1 MQFINAFLLLGLLAI
16 AVPVI
21 IQLLSRKN
29 QRRTPWG
36 AMIFL
41 LASMRKRKRKV
52 LLEDILLLACRCL
65 LPAFAALALARPF
78 ATPDS
83 QVAWVVVLPA
93 MLLAI
98 VLFGVS
104 FALWRYPKWRALCM
118 FSALAIG
125 ALVAAATL
133 FEKQLNL
140 KRFGGGA
147 NKDVALVIDGS
158 SSMCMVGPDGKSN
171 FELAVE
177 EAGKYIEQAGR
188 QTAFSVILGGPVPE
202 VMNPVP
208 VSDRRVLRET
218 LQALKPAH
226 GTMRAPAAL
235 AAAAVTLASGN
246 NAVKQIVVVG
256 DGQAVGWELQSK
268 GRWGTIRSVFSQM
281 RNPPPVV
288 WRTLPLPASIRDVAV
303 SDVSLSRDVV
313 GCDREVVVR
322 VSVLNA
328 GTEAVT
334 PESVSLRAGGASYS
348 TKDVRQIEPG
358 ATQTFEF
365 RHKFDKPGA
374 AVLSAT
380 VTARDDLPEDDTFRL
395 VVPVL
400 DTLRVLVVDGD
411 SAGPR
416 LARGSTYVSLALRPR
431 NAGAAADRAG
441 FLLDTDV
448 EDVGRTATR
457 TDFSAYA
464 LVALC
469 NVPRLSEAAL
479 GALAAYVRGG
489 GGLLVL
495 PGAKTAA
502 PLWNAWRL
510 RGDPVLPMELG
521 EWTTLADPAAAS
533 PLDPAS
539 FSHDAL
545 RAFRSGSDLGRV
557 APLQKWSLRPGLAG
571 GAGVAAAFADGSPAL
586 AIRAFGR
593 GAVVLSA
600 FPFEAIASDLPS
612 RQSFVPFV
620 HELAYYLASP
630 LKPELNVAPS
640 DGAQLLLAP
649 RAASS
654 ALRGRAGRGL
664 LGYYYP
670 QKGQKGDPK
679 IRTDAQVAFNWG
691 GGSPMDGI
699 PADNFSVRWVGAA
712 TAPADGL
719 YEFAAPCDDRCAIQ
733 IDGKPYAG
741 AVLSLKKGQQV
752 AVRLDFEEDWGV
764 AACTFQWKTPGAQG
778 FASVPS
784 ECLSPVSA
792 AGFGQLVSVADPNGK
807 LFNAELLSDAEG
819 TWLKISRPLLPGL
832 YTVQPPEG
840 GLPPGIGAAA
850 TPEGTIAF
858 DVRAGTEESEMLAL
872 SQDQEDFLRGF
883 VQLSLATKEEDVV
896 KILHGNAFGKEIW
909 RFFAIAALLFLVGEV
924 ALARWISIQRRSG
937 EEVDVDFTNE
947 GEMGKASFKDAL
959 KKLKGNRT

>member
-16 AVPVI
+16 AVPII

-78 ATPDS
+78 STPDS
-83 QVAWVVVLPA
+83 QVAWIVVLPA

-98 VLFGVS
+98 VLFGIS
-104 FALWRYPKWRALCM
+104 FALWRYPKWRALAM
-118 FSALAIG
+118 FAALAIG
-125 ALVAAATL
+125 ALVAAAVL

-147 NKDVALVIDGS
+147 SKDVALIIDGS

-171 FELAVE
+171 FELAVD
-177 EAGKYIEQAGR
+177 EAGKYLEQAGR
-188 QTAFSVILGGPVPE
+188 QTAFSIILGGPVPE

-218 LQALKPAH
+218 LQALKPTH

-235 AAAAVTLASGN
+235 ASAAVTLAAGN
-246 NAVKQIVVVG
+246 NAVKQIVVLG
-256 DGQAVGWELQSK
+256 DGQAVGWDLQSK

-281 RNPPPVV
+281 RTPPPLV

-303 SDVSLSRDVV
+303 SGITLSRDVV
-313 GCDREVVVR
+313 GTDREVVVR
-322 VSVLNA
+322 VAVLNA

-334 PESVSLRAGGASYS
+334 PDSVALHAGSQVYT
-348 TKDVRQIEPG
+348 TKDVRQLEPG

-400 DTLRVLVVDGD
+400 DSMRVLVVDGD
-411 SAGPR
+411 SSGPR
-416 LARGSTYVSLALRPR
+416 LARGSTYVSLALSPR
-431 NAGAAADRAG
+431 NAGTAADRAG
-441 FLLDTDV
+441 FLLDADV
-448 EDVGRTATR
+448 EDVSRTATR
-457 TDFSAYA
+457 ADFSAYA

-469 NVPRLSEAAL
+469 NVAQLSEGTL
-479 GALAAYVRGG
+479 GALASYVRGG

-495 PGAKTAA
+495 PGAKVRA
-502 PLWNAWRL
+502 PLWNAWRQ
-510 RGDPVLPMELG
+510 RGEPVLPLELG
-521 EWTTLADPAAAS
+521 EWKTIADPSEAS
-533 PLDPAS
+533 PLEPS
-539 FSHDAL
+539 TFTHDAL
-545 RAFRSGSDLGRV
+545 RSFRAGTDLGRV
-557 APLQKWSLRPGLAG
+557 APLQRWTLRPGLAG
-571 GAGVAAAFADGSPAL
+571 DAGTAASFADGTPAL
-586 AIRAFGR
+586 AIRSFGR
-593 GAVVLSA
+593 GSVVLSA

-620 HELAYYLASP
+620 HELAYFLASP
-630 LKPELNVAPS
+630 LQPELNVAPS

-649 RAASS
+649 RLAASS
-654 ALRGRAGRGL
+654 LRGGGGHGM

-670 QKGQKGDPK
+670 QKKQQGDPK
-679 IRTDAQVAFNWG
+679 IRTDAKVDFNWG
-691 GGSPMDGI
+691 GGSPMSGI
-699 PADNFSVRWVGAA
+699 PADNFSVRWVGTV
-712 TAPADGL
+712 TAPADGA
-719 YEFAAPCDDRCAIQ
+719 YEFSAPCDDRCSIQ
-733 IDGKPYAG
+733 LDGKAYGGG
-741 AVLSLKKGQQV
+741 AVQLKRGQGV
-752 AVRLDFEEDWGV
+752 SVRLEFEEDGGQ
-764 AACTFQWKTPGAQG
+764 AMCSFRWKKPGAQNPEP
-778 FASVPS
+778 VPT
-784 ECLSPVSA
+784 ECLSPLSA

-807 LFNAELLSDAEG
+807 LFNGELLTDPDG

-832 YTVQPPEG
+832 YVVQKPEE
-840 GLPPGIGAAA
+840 GLPPGLGAAA

-858 DVRAGTEESEMLAL
+858 DVRAGVEESEMLAI
-872 SQDQEDFLRGF
+872 SKDQEDALREY
-883 VQLSLATKEEDVV
+883 VQLSLATQEEDVV
-896 KILHGNAFGKEIW
+896 KILHGSAFGREMW
-909 RFFAIAALLFLVGEV
+909 RFFAIAALIFLVAEI

-937 EEVDVDFTNE
+937 EETNVEFVNE

-959 KKLKGNRT
+959 KKLKGGK

>member
-16 AVPVI
+16 AVPII

-83 QVAWVVVLPA
+83 QVAWIVVLPA

-98 VLFGVS
+98 VLFGIS
-104 FALWRYPKWRALCM
+104 FALWRYPKWRALAM
-118 FSALAIG
+118 AAALAIG
-125 ALVAAATL
+125 ALVAAAIL
-133 FEKQLNL
+133 FEKRLNL

-147 NKDVALVIDGS
+147 NKDVALIIDGS

-171 FELAVE
+171 FELAVD
-177 EAGKYIEQAGR
+177 EAGKYLEQAGR
-188 QTAFSVILGGPVPE
+188 QTAFSIILGGPVPE

-218 LQALKPAH
+218 LQSLRPTH

-256 DGQAVGWELQSK
+256 DGQAVGWDLQSK

-281 RNPPPVV
+281 RTPPPLV

-303 SDVSLSRDVV
+303 SGITLSRDVV
-313 GCDREVVVR
+313 GTDREVVVR
-322 VSVLNA
+322 VAVLNA

-334 PESVSLRAGGASYS
+334 PDSVALRAGGKVYT
-348 TKDVRQIEPG
+348 TKDVRQLEPG

-374 AVLSAT
+374 SVLSAT
-380 VTARDDLPEDDTFRL
+380 VSARDDLPEDDTFRL

-400 DTLRVLVVDGD
+400 DALRVLVVDGD

-416 LARGSTYVSLALRPR
+416 LARGSTYVSLALRPQ

-441 FLLDTDV
+441 FLLETEV
-448 EDVGRTATR
+448 EDVGRTAAR

-469 NVPRLSEAAL
+469 NVAQLSEATL
-479 GALAAYVRGG
+479 GALAAHVRGG
-489 GGLLVL
+489 GGLLFL
-495 PGAKTAA
+495 PGAKSRA

-510 RGDPVLPMELG
+510 RGEPVLPMELG
-521 EWTTLADPAAAS
+521 EWKTLADPAEAS

-545 RAFRSGSDLGRV
+545 RAFRAGSDLGRV
-557 APLQKWSLRPGLAG
+557 APLQRWTLRPGLAG
-571 GAGVAAAFADGSPAL
+571 STGVAASFADGSPAL
-586 AIRAFGR
+586 AIRSFGR

-630 LKPELNVAPS
+630 LQPELNVLPS

-649 RAASS
+649 RLAASS
-654 ALRGRAGRGL
+654 MHGGASRGL

-670 QKGQKGDPK
+670 QKKQQGEPK
-679 IRTDAQVAFNWG
+679 IRTDAKVDFSWG
-691 GGSPMDGI
+691 GSSPLGDF
-699 PADNFSVRWVGAA
+699 PADNFSVRWVGTL
-712 TAPADGL
+712 TAPADGV
-719 YEFAAPCDDRCAIQ
+719 YDFTVPADDRCSLSL
-733 IDGKPYAG
+733 DGKPFG
-741 AVLSLKKGQQV
+741 GPVQLKKGQAV
-752 AVRLDFEEDWGV
+752 AVRLDYEEDNG
-764 AACTFQWKTPGAQG
+764 AATCSFRWKKPGAPD
-778 FASVPS
+778 FETVPS
-784 ECLSPVSA
+784 DCLSPVSA

-807 LFNAELLSDAEG
+807 LFNGELLTDPEG

-832 YTVQPPEG
+832 YVVQKPDEG
-840 GLPPGIGAAA
+840 FPPGLGAAVA
-850 TPEGTIAF
+850 PDGTIAF
-858 DVRAGTEESEMLAL
+858 DVRAGTEESEMLAI
-872 SQDQEDFLRGF
+872 SQDQEDALREF
-883 VQLSLATKEEDVV
+883 VQLSLATQEEDVV
-896 KILHGNAFGKEIW
+896 KILHGSAFGREMW
-909 RFFAIAALLFLVGEV
+909 RFFAIAALIFLVAEI

-937 EEVDVDFTNE
+937 EETNVEFVNE

-959 KKLKGNRT
+959 KKLKGN

>member
-16 AVPVI
+16 AVPII

-41 LASMRKRKRKV
+41 LASMRKRRRKV

-83 QVAWVVVLPA
+83 QVAWIVVLPA

-98 VLFGVS
+98 VLFGIS
-104 FALWRYPKWRALCM
+104 FALWRYPKWRALAM
-118 FSALAIG
+118 AAALAIG
-125 ALVAAATL
+125 ALVAAAVL

-147 NKDVALVIDGS
+147 NKDVALIIDGS

-171 FELAVE
+171 FELAVD
-177 EAGKYIEQAGR
+177 EAGKYLEQAGR
-188 QTAFSVILGGPVPE
+188 QTAFSIILGGPVPE

-218 LQALKPAH
+218 LQSLRPTH

-256 DGQAVGWELQSK
+256 DGQAVGWDLQSK

-281 RNPPPVV
+281 RTPPPLV

-303 SDVSLSRDVV
+303 SGISLSRDVV
-313 GCDREVVVR
+313 GADREVVVR
-322 VSVLNA
+322 VAVLNA

-334 PESVSLRAGGASYS
+334 PDSVALRAGGKVYT
-348 TKDVRQIEPG
+348 TKDVRQLEPG

-365 RHKFDKPGA
+365 RHKFEKPGA

-380 VTARDDLPEDDTFRL
+380 VSAHDDLPEDDTFRL

-400 DTLRVLVVDGD
+400 DALRVLVVDGD
-411 SAGPR
+411 SSGPR
-416 LARGSTYVSLALRPR
+416 LARGSTYVSLALRPQ

-441 FLLDTDV
+441 FLLETDV
-448 EDVGRTATR
+448 EDVGRTAAR

-469 NVPRLSEAAL
+469 NVPQLSEATL
-479 GALAAYVRGG
+479 GALAAHVRAG
-489 GGLLVL
+489 GGLLFL
-495 PGAKTAA
+495 PGAKSRA

-510 RGDPVLPMELG
+510 RGEPVLPMELG
-521 EWTTLADPAAAS
+521 EWKTLADPAEAS

-545 RAFRSGSDLGRV
+545 RSFRTGSDLGRV
-557 APLQKWSLRPGLAG
+557 APLQRWTLRPGLAG
-571 GAGVAAAFADGSPAL
+571 ATGVAASFADGSPAL
-586 AIRAFGR
+586 AIRSFGR

-620 HELAYYLASP
+620 HELAYCLASP
-630 LKPELNVAPS
+630 LQPELNVLPS
-640 DGAQLLLAP
+640 DGARLLLAP
-649 RAASS
+649 RLAT
-654 ALRGRAGRGL
+654 
-664 LGYYYP
+664 P
-670 QKGQKGDPK
+670 
-679 IRTDAQVAFNWG
+679 
-691 GGSPMDGI
+691 SPS
-699 PADNFSVRWVGAA
+699 PA
-712 TAPADGL
+712 
-719 YEFAAPCDDRCAIQ
+719 
-733 IDGKPYAG
+733 
-741 AVLSLKKGQQV
+741 
-752 AVRLDFEEDWGV
+752 
-764 AACTFQWKTPGAQG
+764 
-778 FASVPS
+778 
-784 ECLSPVSA
+784 SA
-792 AGFGQLVSVADPNGK
+792 AGAGQLVSVADPNGK
-807 LFNAELLSDAEG
+807 LFNAELLTDAEG
-819 TWLKISRPLLPGL
+819 TWLKIPRPLLPGL
-832 YTVQPPEG
+832 YVVQKPDG
-840 GLPPGIGAAA
+840 DFPPGLGAAVA
-850 TPEGTIAF
+850 PDGTIAF
-858 DVRAGTEESEMLAL
+858 DVRAGTEESEMLAI
-872 SQDQEDFLRGF
+872 SQDQEDALREF
-883 VQLSLATKEEDVV
+883 VQLSLATQEEDVV
-896 KILHGNAFGKEIW
+896 KILHGSAFGREMW
-909 RFFAIAALLFLVGEV
+909 RFFAIAALVFLVAEI

-937 EEVDVDFTNE
+937 EETNVEFVNE

-959 KKLKGNRT
+959 KKLKGGAGPR

>member
-16 AVPVI
+16 AVPII

-41 LASMRKRKRKV
+41 MAAMRKRKRKV

-98 VLFGVS
+98 VLFGIS

-118 FSALAIG
+118 VAALAIG

-171 FELAVE
+171 FELAID
-177 EAGKYIEQAGR
+177 EAGKYLEQAGR
-188 QTAFSVILGGPVPE
+188 QTAFSIILGGPVPE

-218 LQALKPAH
+218 LQSLKPTH

-256 DGQAVGWELQSK
+256 DGQAVGWDLASR
-268 GRWGTIRSVFSQM
+268 GRWGTIRSVFAQM

-303 SDVSLSRDVV
+303 SGITLSRDVV

-322 VSVLNA
+322 VAVLNA

-334 PESVSLRAGGASYS
+334 PDSVTLRAGAAVYT
-348 TKDVRQIEPG
+348 TKDVRQLEPG
-358 ATQTFEF
+358 ATQTYEF
-365 RHKFDKPGA
+365 RHKFEKPGA
-374 AVLSAT
+374 AVLAAT

-400 DTLRVLVVDGD
+400 DTLRALVVDGD
-411 SAGPR
+411 SSGPR
-416 LARGSTYVSLALRPR
+416 LARGSTFVSLALSPR
-431 NAGAAADRAG
+431 NASAAADRAG

-448 EDVGRTATR
+448 EDVARTAAR

-469 NVPRLSEAAL
+469 NVPRLSEATL
-479 GALAAYVRGG
+479 GALASYVRGG
-489 GGLLVL
+489 GGLVVL
-495 PGAKTAA
+495 PGAKAVA
-502 PLWNAWRL
+502 PLWNAWRQ
-510 RGDPVLPMELG
+510 RGEPVLPLELG
-521 EWTTLADPAAAS
+521 EWKTTADPAEAS
-533 PLDPAS
+533 PLDPSS

-545 RAFRSGSDLGRV
+545 RSFRAGSDLGRV
-557 APLQKWSLRPGLAG
+557 APLQKWTLRPGLAG
-571 GAGVAAAFADGSPAL
+571 EAGVAAKFADGSPAF
-586 AIRAFGR
+586 AIHAFGR

-620 HELAYYLASP
+620 HELAYFLASP
-630 LKPELNVAPS
+630 LQPELNVAPS

-649 RAASS
+649 RLAAG
-654 ALRGRAGRGL
+654 ALRGRTGGGL
-664 LGYYYP
+664 RGYYYP
-670 QKGQKGDPK
+670 KKGQQGEPK
-679 IRTDAQVAFNWG
+679 LRTDAKVDFNWG
-691 GGSPMDGI
+691 GGAPMGGF
-699 PADNFSVRWVGAA
+699 PADSFSVRWVGAVIP
-712 TAPADGL
+712 PADGD
-719 YEFAAPCDDRCAIQ
+719 YEFSAVVDDRCAIQ
-733 IDGKPYAG
+733 LDGKPYNGGVRA
-741 AVLSLKKGQQV
+741 LKRGQEV
-752 AVRLDFEEDWGV
+752 SVRLDYEEDWGV
-764 AACTFQWKTPGAQG
+764 ASCSFQWKRPGQPG
-778 FASVPS
+778 FEPVPTD
-784 ECLSPVSA
+784 CLSPVSA
-792 AGFGQLVSVADPNGK
+792 AGFGQLVSVADPNGA
-807 LFNAELLSDAEG
+807 LFNAELLTDPEG
-819 TWLKISRPLLPGL
+819 TWLKITRPLLPGL
-832 YTVQPPEG
+832 YVVQKPDE
-840 GLPPGIGAAA
+840 GLPPGLGAAV

-872 SQDQEDFLRGF
+872 SKDQEDVLREY
-883 VQLSLATKEEDVV
+883 VQLSLATQEEDVV

-937 EEVDVDFTNE
+937 EETNVEFVNE

-959 KKLKGNRT
+959 KKLKGGK